1 MAFTADGREL
11 LKPGAP
17 GTEPVD
23 LEMSVGDGLHVAFLA
38 EQSPD
43 DHEVRLIGWVPGRSL
58 IVSAPE
64 RGRRTVTV
72 EDGSAVAVR
81 LFSGGRARGYT
92 GTVLHV
98 GNDPFPHLHLSYPA
112 RLDALEE
119 RRTERVRAA
128 LAASVVR
135 AGAAAGE
142 RETAAILR
150 DLSNTGALVFTQ
162 APLGAK
168 GERVEIHARL
178 PLENLGDQA
187 VTLPAVIRTAA
198 EGADLKGSL
207 WRSRCGVQFEGLN
220 TQTTLVLR
228 AYLYERF
235 ARG

>member
-11 LKPGAP
+11 TRPGA

-23 LEMSVGDGLHVAFLA
+23 LQMQVGDGLHVAFLS

-43 DHEVRLIGWVPGRSL
+43 DHEVRLIGWVTGRSL
-58 IVSAPE
+58 LVTAPE
-64 RGRRTVTV
+64 RGRRPVAV
-72 EDGSAVAVR
+72 AAGAAVAVR
-81 LFSGGRARGYT
+81 LFTDGRARGYT
-92 GTVLHV
+92 GTVLAV
-98 GNDPFPHLHLSYPA
+98 ATEPFPHVHLSYPT

-119 RRTERVRAA
+119 RKTERVRAA
-128 LAASVVR
+128 LAASV
-135 AGAAAGE
+135 ALPNAAPGE

-150 DLSNTGALVFTQ
+150 DLSATGALVFTQ

-168 GERVEIHARL
+168 GERVVIRARL

-187 VTLPAVIRTAA
+187 VDLPAVIRTAA

-220 TQTTLVLR
+220 PQTMLVLR